1 MKVVGII
8 PARYNSSRFKGK
20 ALADICGKPMI
31 QHVYEQAKKARLLD
45 NLIVATDDRRIYNT
59 VINFGGKA
67 VLTKIHSSGTDRIAE
82 AAGKIKADIIVN
94 IQGDEPL
101 ISSRMIDSAVSHFKK
116 DKKAVMGTMK
126 KEITS
131 IEESLNPNIVKVI
144 TDKDNNAIYFSR
156 LPIPFLRDENNPPSP
171 PFSKGGKSL
180 SPPLKK
186 GDRGG
191 FSYIK
196 TYYKHIGLY
205 LYRRAFLLKFSKM
218 KQTPLEKMERLEQL
232 RALENGYK
240 IKVYETEY
248 DTIGVDTSEDL
259 NKVKRLISKGRKD

>member
-8 PARYNSSRFKGK
+8 PARYKSSRFKGK
-20 ALADICGKPMI
+20 ALADICGMPMI

-67 VLTKIHSSGTDRIAE
+67 VLTKMHSSGTDRIAE

-101 ISSRMIDSAVSHFKK
+101 ISSRMIDSAVSRFKK

-126 KEITS
+126 KEIAS
-131 IEESLNPNIVKVI
+131 IKEALNPNIVKVI

-156 LPIPFLRDENNPPSP
+156 LPIPFLRDEN
-171 PFSKGGKSL
+171 SKSKV
-180 SPPLKK
+180 PE
-186 GDRGG
+186 
-191 FSYIK
+191 K

-205 LYRRAFLLKFSKM
+205 LYRRPFLLKFSKM
-218 KQTPLEKMERLEQL
+218 KQTLLEKKEKLEQL

-248 DTIGVDTSEDL
+248 DTIGVDTPEDL
-259 NKVKRLISKGRKD
+259 KQVKKMICNGRRK

>member
-31 QHVYEQAKKARLLD
+31 QHVYEQAKKSRLLN
-45 NLIVATDDRRIYNT
+45 NLIVATDDRRIYNA

-67 VLTKIHSSGTDRIAE
+67 VLTKMHSSGTDRIAE

-101 ISSRMIDSAVSHFKK
+101 ISSRMIDSAVSRFKK

-126 KEITS
+126 KEIAS
-131 IEESLNPNIVKVI
+131 IEEALNPNIVKVI

-156 LPIPFLRDENNPPSP
+156 LPIPFLRDENKRKVSV
-171 PFSKGGKSL
+171 
-180 SPPLKK
+180 
-186 GDRGG
+186 
-191 FSYIK
+191 K

-205 LYRRAFLLKFSKM
+205 LYTRAFLLKFSRM
-218 KQTPLEKMERLEQL
+218 KQTLLEKKEKLEQL

-240 IKVYETEY
+240 IKVYETDY
-248 DTIGVDTSEDL
+248 DTIGVDTPDDL
-259 NKVKRLISKGRKD
+259 KQVKKMICKGRKK

>member
-31 QHVYEQAKKARLLD
+31 QHVYEQAKKSRLLN
-45 NLIVATDDRRIYNT
+45 NLIVATDDRRIYNA

-67 VLTKIHSSGTDRIAE
+67 VLTKMHSSGTDRIAE

-116 DKKAVMGTMK
+116 DKSAVMGTMK
-126 KEITS
+126 KEIAS
-131 IEESLNPNIVKVI
+131 IEEALNPNIVKVI

-156 LPIPFLRDENNPPSP
+156 LPIPFLRDENKRKVSV
-171 PFSKGGKSL
+171 
-180 SPPLKK
+180 
-186 GDRGG
+186 
-191 FSYIK
+191 K

-205 LYRRAFLLKFSKM
+205 LYTRAFLLKFSRM
-218 KQTPLEKMERLEQL
+218 KQTLLEKKEKLEQL

-240 IKVYETEY
+240 IKVYETDY
-248 DTIGVDTSEDL
+248 DTIGVDTPDDL
-259 NKVKRLISKGRKD
+259 KQVKKMICKGRKK

>member
-82 AAGKIKADIIVN
+82 VAEKIQADIIVN

-101 ISSRMIDSAVSHFKK
+101 ISSMMIDSAVSHFKK
-116 DKKAVMGTMK
+116 DKSAVMGTMK
-126 KEITS
+126 KRLPQLKKRLT
-131 IEESLNPNIVKVI
+131 NIVKVI
-144 TDKDNNAIYFSR
+144 TDNDNNAIYFHGFR
-156 LPIPFLRDENNPPSP
+156 FRFFVMKIIPLT
-171 PFSKGGKSL
+171 PFSKGS
-180 SPPLKK
+180 
-186 GDRGG
+186 
-191 FSYIK
+191 
-196 TYYKHIGLY
+196 
-205 LYRRAFLLKFSKM
+205 
-218 KQTPLEKMERLEQL
+218 
-232 RALENGYK
+232 
-240 IKVYETEY
+240 
-248 DTIGVDTSEDL
+248 
-259 NKVKRLISKGRKD
+259 

>member
-20 ALADICGKPMI
+20 ALVDICGKPMI
-31 QHVYEQAKKARLLD
+31 QHVYEQAKKSRLLN

-67 VLTKIHSSGTDRIAE
+67 VLTKKHSSGTDRIAE

-101 ISSRMIDSAVSHFKK
+101 ISSRMIDSAVSRFKK
-116 DKKAVMGTMK
+116 DKSAVMGTMK
-126 KEITS
+126 KEIAS
-131 IEESLNPNIVKVI
+131 IEEALNPNIVKVI

-156 LPIPFLRDENNPPSP
+156 LPIPFLRDENKRKVSV
-171 PFSKGGKSL
+171 
-180 SPPLKK
+180 
-186 GDRGG
+186 
-191 FSYIK
+191 K

-205 LYRRAFLLKFSKM
+205 LYTRAFLLKFSRM
-218 KQTPLEKMERLEQL
+218 KQTLLEKKEKLEQL

-240 IKVYETEY
+240 IKVYETDY
-248 DTIGVDTSEDL
+248 DTIGVDTPDDL
-259 NKVKRLISKGRKD
+259 KQVKKMICKGRKK

>member
-20 ALADICGKPMI
+20 ALVDICGKPMI
-31 QHVYEQAKKARLLD
+31 QHVYEQAKKSRLLN
-45 NLIVATDDRRIYNT
+45 NLIVATDDRRIYNA

-67 VLTKIHSSGTDRIAE
+67 VLTKMHSSGTDRIAE

-101 ISSRMIDSAVSHFKK
+101 ISSRMIDSAVSHFKR

-126 KEITS
+126 KEIAS
-131 IEESLNPNIVKVI
+131 IEEALNPNIVKVI

-156 LPIPFLRDENNPPSP
+156 LPIPFLRDEN
-171 PFSKGGKSL
+171 KRKV
-180 SPPLKK
+180 PL
-186 GDRGG
+186 
-191 FSYIK
+191 K

-205 LYRRAFLLKFSKM
+205 LYKRPFLLKFSKM
-218 KQTPLEKMERLEQL
+218 KQTLLEKKEKLEQL

-248 DTIGVDTSEDL
+248 DTIGVDTPDDL
-259 NKVKRLISKGRKD
+259 KQVKKMICKGRKK

>member
-20 ALADICGKPMI
+20 ALVDICGKPMI
-31 QHVYEQAKKARLLD
+31 QHVYEQAKKSRLLN
-45 NLIVATDDRRIYNT
+45 NLIVATDDRRIYNA

-101 ISSRMIDSAVSHFKK
+101 ISSRMIDSAVSRFKK

-126 KEITS
+126 KEIAS
-131 IEESLNPNIVKVI
+131 IEEALNPNIVKVI

-156 LPIPFLRDENNPPSP
+156 LPIPFLRDENKRKVSV
-171 PFSKGGKSL
+171 
-180 SPPLKK
+180 
-186 GDRGG
+186 
-191 FSYIK
+191 K

-205 LYRRAFLLKFSKM
+205 LYTRAFLLKFSRM
-218 KQTPLEKMERLEQL
+218 KQTLLEKKEKLEQL

-240 IKVYETEY
+240 IKVYETDY
-248 DTIGVDTSEDL
+248 DTIGVDTPDDL
-259 NKVKRLISKGRKD
+259 KQVKKMICKGRKK

>member
-20 ALADICGKPMI
+20 ALADIFGKPMI
-31 QHVYEQAKKARLLD
+31 QHVYERAKKARLLD
-45 NLIVATDDRRIYNT
+45 NLIVATDDIRIYNT

-101 ISSRMIDSAVSHFKK
+101 ISCRMIDSAVSCFKK
-116 DKKAVMGTMK
+116 DKKAVMGTIK

-131 IEESLNPNIVKVI
+131 INEVHNPNIVKVI
-144 TDKDNNAIYFSR
+144 TDKDNSAIYFSR
-156 LPIPFLRDENNPPSP
+156 LPIPFLRDENNSILP
-171 PFSKGGKSL
+171 PFTKGGMGGLIDKN
-180 SPPLKK
+180 KK
-186 GDRGG
+186 NAP
-191 FSYIK
+191 IPHK

-205 LYRRAFLLKFSKM
+205 LYKRPFLLKFSKM
-218 KQTPLEKMERLEQL
+218 KQTALEKKEKLEQL

-240 IKVYETEY
+240 IKVYETDY

-259 NKVKRLISKGRKD
+259 NRVKMQIHKGRKY

>member
-20 ALADICGKPMI
+20 ALADICGRPMI
-31 QHVYEQAKKARLLD
+31 QYVYEGAKKAKLID
-45 NLIVATDDRRIYNT
+45 DLIVATDDRRIYNT
-59 VINFGGKA
+59 VIKFGGKA

-126 KEITS
+126 KDIAS

-156 LPIPFLRDENNPPSP
+156 LPIPFLRDEN
-171 PFSKGGKSL
+171 SKSKVPKKS
-180 SPPLKK
+180 
-186 GDRGG
+186 
-191 FSYIK
+191 
-196 TYYKHIGLY
+196 YYKHIGLY

-248 DTIGVDTSEDL
+248 DTIGVDTLEDL
-259 NKVKRLISKGRKD
+259 KQVKKMICKGRKK

>member
-20 ALADICGKPMI
+20 ALVDICGKPMI
-31 QHVYEQAKKARLLD
+31 QHVYEQAKKSRLLN
-45 NLIVATDDRRIYNT
+45 NLIVATDDRRIYNA

-101 ISSRMIDSAVSHFKK
+101 ISSRMIDSAVSRFKK

-126 KEITS
+126 KEIAS
-131 IEESLNPNIVKVI
+131 IKEALNPNIVKVI

-156 LPIPFLRDENNPPSP
+156 LPIPFLRDENKRKVSV
-171 PFSKGGKSL
+171 
-180 SPPLKK
+180 
-186 GDRGG
+186 
-191 FSYIK
+191 K

-205 LYRRAFLLKFSKM
+205 LYTRAFLLKFSRM
-218 KQTPLEKMERLEQL
+218 KQTLLEKKEKLEQL

-240 IKVYETEY
+240 IKVYETDY
-248 DTIGVDTSEDL
+248 DTIGVDTPDDL
-259 NKVKRLISKGRKD
+259 KQVKKMICKGRKK